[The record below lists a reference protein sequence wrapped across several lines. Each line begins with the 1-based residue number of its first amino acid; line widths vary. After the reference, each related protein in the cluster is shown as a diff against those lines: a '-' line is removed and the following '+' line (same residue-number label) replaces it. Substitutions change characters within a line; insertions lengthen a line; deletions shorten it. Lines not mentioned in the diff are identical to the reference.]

1 MFVLM
6 GLIDKIDVNKIDKD
20 ETVAEIVLVFL

>member
-20 ETVAEIVLVFL
+20 EIVAEIVLVFL